1 MDTTPIQRG
10 GLSSHMEAD
19 GFRYD
24 RPLMRGRPLGLVV
37 LFCALAALA
46 AGCGKSAAD
55 KKKDFLAEATS
66 ICSNFESQQN
76 QVQVPSVNPLAA
88 KTSHAARAQWGLAIK
103 QLAYLGTQ
111 EVKALGKLKPP
122 KDIEE
127 RFRRLLTTKSGGFA
141 DLLDGADAA
150 KRNHISEI
158 KAPIDAGRA
167 ALADASKQAIA
178 LGLPACQ

>member
-55 KKKDFLAEATS
+55 KKKDFLAQATS

-88 KTSHAARAQWGLAIK
+88 KTSHAARAQWGLPIK

-127 RFRRLLTTKSGGFA
+127 RFQAAPDDQERRVRRSPRRRRRGEAEPL
-141 DLLDGADAA
+141 
-150 KRNHISEI
+150 SEI
-158 KAPIDAGRA
+158 KAPIDAARA

-178 LGLPACQ
+178 LGLPACE

>member
-1 MDTTPIQRG
+1 
-10 GLSSHMEAD
+10 MEAD

-55 KKKDFLAEATS
+55 EKKDFLAKATA
-66 ICSNFESQQN
+66 ICNSFESQQN

-88 KTSHAARAQWGLAIK
+88 KTSHAARAQWGLGIK

-122 KDIEE
+122 KELEE
-127 RFRRLLTTKSGGFA
+127 RFRRLLTTKGGGFA

-150 KRNHISEI
+150 KRNHVSEI
-158 KAPIDAGRA
+158 KAPINAGRA

-178 LGLPACQ
+178 LGLAACQ

>member
-1 MDTTPIQRG
+1 
-10 GLSSHMEAD
+10 MEAD

-55 KKKDFLAEATS
+55 KKKDFLAKATA
-66 ICSNFESQQN
+66 ICNNFESQQN

-88 KTSHAARAQWGLAIK
+88 KTSHAARAQWGLGIK
-103 QLAYLGTQ
+103 QLAYLGAQ

-122 KDIEE
+122 KELEE
-127 RFRRLLTTKSGGFA
+127 RFQRLLTTKTGGFA
-141 DLLDGADAA
+141 DLFDGADAA
-150 KRNHISEI
+150 KRNHVAEI
-158 KAPIDAGRA
+158 KVPINAGRA
-167 ALADASKQAIA
+167 ALADAAKQAIA
-178 LGLPACQ
+178 LGLAACQ